1 MAKFKVVSGKHHQ
14 RQADGSEK
22 TFNQGDS
29 IEMSATEAARFPNK
43 FVPVVEDEPE
53 AVEPEREVA
62 EPNLVVKSAK
72 PAAAQAQAHKPAP
85 SK

>member
-43 FVPVVEDEPE
+43 FVPVIEDEPVV
-53 AVEPEREVA
+53 AVAAAAEPEP
-62 EPNLVVKSAK
+62 EPNKTPTPTSKSALVGPK
-72 PAAAQAQAHKPAP
+72 T